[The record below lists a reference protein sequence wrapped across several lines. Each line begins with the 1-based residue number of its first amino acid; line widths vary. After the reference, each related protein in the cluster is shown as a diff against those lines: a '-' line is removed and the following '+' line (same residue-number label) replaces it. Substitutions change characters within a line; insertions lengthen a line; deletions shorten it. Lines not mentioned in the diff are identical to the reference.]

1 MFTFIIRYAEKAD
14 STCNDIVE
22 DIVVIDIGN
31 SSIFEGSFCKEHLGN
46 CWEVTYSLHF
56 EECAKREMFVS
67 LLDCFDLNKLSEVTH
82 MLQCM
87 HFSDD
92 FAVQKQSLVE
102 AAFILYVNA
111 QQNNF
116 GTS

>member
-67 LLDCFDLNKLSEVTH
+67 LLDCFDTMYPMMILEMYYAQDSIV
-82 MLQCM
+82 
-87 HFSDD
+87 DD
-92 FAVQKQSLVE
+92 GAGGDE
-102 AAFILYVNA
+102 DDGI
-111 QQNNF
+111 
-116 GTS
+116 